1 MISVCIATYNGERYI
16 GEQIKSIL
24 NQLNSSDEIIVS
36 DDGSKDKTID
46 IVKSFDD
53 KRIRIIDGPR
63 KGSPISNFE
72 NALKAAKG
80 EYIFTADQ
88 DDVWT
93 EDKVRTC
100 MRYLQ
105 SYDCIISDAIVT
117 DSELKQTSPSFY
129 KTNNTKTGKWY
140 NLLVKNGY
148 LGCCMAFNRKVLNS
162 ALPFPEYIPMHDIW
176 IGNVAA
182 FRFNVKFI
190 GEKLILFRRHG
201 YNSSTTAS
209 KSKYSIID
217 RIMFR
222 LNIIKGI
229 INQS

>member
-46 IVKSFDD
+46 VVKSFDD

-93 EDKVRTC
+93 DDKVRTC

-105 SYDCIISDAIVT
+105 SYDCVVSDA
-117 DSELKQTSPSFY
+117 
-129 KTNNTKTGKWY
+129 
-140 NLLVKNGY
+140 
-148 LGCCMAFNRKVLNS
+148 M
-162 ALPFPEYIPMHDIW
+162 
-176 IGNVAA
+176 
-182 FRFNVKFI
+182 
-190 GEKLILFRRHG
+190 
-201 YNSSTTAS
+201 
-209 KSKYSIID
+209 
-217 RIMFR
+217 
-222 LNIIKGI
+222 
-229 INQS
+229 